1 MGKLMVIAG
10 NSGPFSDFG
19 PYVPSIND
27 RGAVAF
33 FATRRGG
40 ATGVFCGD
48 GGPIHTL
55 HQKATYRSHP
65 DINEDG
71 TLCVYA
77 DLADASQVV
86 LLGRP
91 GAAPEVITHEGIPS
105 IGPLGPT
112 MNNAGAIAFRATSAA
127 GRAGVYV
134 AAGGALTRVAEAGDR
149 FASFDGLP
157 VLFDDGSVVFRANH
171 VDGTQAIHRR
181 SSDGTMTCLV
191 QTGDDLTELGRFP
204 SGNGLGEIVF
214 SATRPDGSSAIF
226 TTRAGQTAPTPVVES
241 AKSFE
246 SFRGA
251 LIDDEDRIVFY
262 AVPASGELAVYA
274 LDEPGA
280 APQRIIG
287 LRDEFGTCPLTDLAL
302 NPVSL
307 NNAGQIAVRLKL
319 ADGRQFIA
327 RMDVFA

>member
-27 RGAVAF
+27 RGEVAF
-33 FATRRGG
+33 FAARRGG

-65 DINEDG
+65 DINEG
-71 TLCVYA
+71 GMLCVLA

-86 LLGRP
+86 LVGEP

-105 IGPLGPT
+105 VGPLGPT
-112 MNNAGAIAFRATSAA
+112 INASGAVAFRAASAA
-127 GRAGVYV
+127 GRAGIYL

-157 VLFDDGSVVFRANH
+157 VVFDDGSVVFRANH
-171 VDGTQAIHRR
+171 VDGTQGIHRR
-181 SSDGTMTCLV
+181 LRDGTNLTLA
-191 QTGDDLTELGRFP
+191 QTGEGFVELGRFP
-204 SGNGLGEIVF
+204 SGNSRGTVVF
-214 SATRPDGSSAIF
+214 CATRPDGSSGVFTLAEGASAPVPAI
-226 TTRAGQTAPTPVVES
+226 ES
-241 AKSFE
+241 AKAYE

-251 LIDDEDRIVFY
+251 LIDDDGRIVFY
-262 AVPASGELAVYA
+262 ATPSGGELAVFA
-274 LDEPGA
+274 LDAASA
-280 APQRIIG
+280 APRRIIG
-287 LRDEFGTCPLTDLAL
+287 LRDEFGTCPLTDFAL
-302 NPVSL
+302 NPVSF
-307 NNAGQIAVRLKL
+307 NNTGQVALRLKL

-327 RMDVFA
+327 RLDVFE